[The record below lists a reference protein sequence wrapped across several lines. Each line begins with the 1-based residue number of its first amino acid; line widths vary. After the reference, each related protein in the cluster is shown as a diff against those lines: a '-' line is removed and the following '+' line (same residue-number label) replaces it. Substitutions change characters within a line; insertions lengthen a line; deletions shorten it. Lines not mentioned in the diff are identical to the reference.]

1 MVPLDFYWNKSNLNT
16 PWELNT
22 CVYMWVIYCDSIR
35 MILQILYPS
44 TVWGYNAWYLSRA
57 HRCLLAPL
65 SSIPQRSPW
74 TERSWWDLWHDV
86 QKPCY
91 FIMAAPRISKKR
103 PVHHRGSYL
112 KKHKNSEM
120 DGTKEEVLSS
130 FDKEEEFRW
139 QIRRWPHRSI
149 WQSHT
154 TCPCNLGHLP
164 SQQDAPPSP
173 YSATSHSSRTL
184 KKKRSK
190 EKHQFLKYPMNA
202 FTLSGKTVLSPLK
215 DDIWSKKCIYM
226 IRKGPERLLITE
238 MTELHNITV
247 ESRKKHVY
255 ALYLLA
261 GMDPSELSRNKDAI
275 L

>member
-149 WQSHT
+149 WQSHA
-154 TCPCNLGHLP
+154 TCPRNLGHLP

-184 KKKRSK
+184 KKKPQQRETSVPEISHECIHIIWEDSAVTSK
-190 EKHQFLKYPMNA
+190 GWYMEQEVYLYDTEGTRAPANYR
-202 FTLSGKTVLSPLK
+202 
-215 DDIWSKKCIYM
+215 DD
-226 IRKGPERLLITE
+226 R
-238 MTELHNITV
+238 
-247 ESRKKHVY
+247 
-255 ALYLLA
+255 AA
-261 GMDPSELSRNKDAI
+261 
-275 L
+275 